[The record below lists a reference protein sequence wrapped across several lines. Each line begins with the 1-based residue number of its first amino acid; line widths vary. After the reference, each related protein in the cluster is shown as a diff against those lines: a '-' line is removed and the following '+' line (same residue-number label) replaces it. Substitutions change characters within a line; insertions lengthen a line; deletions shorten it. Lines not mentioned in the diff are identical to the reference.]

1 MRKVVIVTHIAQK
14 NSILKYSNIP
24 LIGVGNGVEV
34 IARCNL
40 PIALGI
46 GNFDTLDYQN
56 VTSILKPNQIVRLN
70 NENNISEVEGAVDYM
85 QKLGFD
91 EMIILSSLKERYDI
105 THQLLLLT
113 KKYPN
118 CKITIEDENNSVT
131 YLKKGSHVI
140 QKQDFKYVGLF
151 GFPEAVISVDN
162 SQYKSKKMKVSFTDT
177 KSISNSVL
185 DRVIEMEVYKG
196 GVLLVLSKESN

>member
-162 SQYKSKKMKVSFTDT
+162 SQYKSKKMKLSFTDT

-196 GVLLVLSKESN
+196 GVLLVLSKEGN

>member
-1 MRKVVIVTHIAQK
+1 MRKVVIVTHIAAK
-14 NSILKYSNIP
+14 NTVLKYSNVP
-24 LIGVGNGVEV
+24 LIGVGDGAYV
-34 IARCNL
+34 ISRCNL

-70 NENNISEVEGAVDYM
+70 NDESVSEVEGAIDYM

-91 EMIILSSLKERYDI
+91 EMIILSSLKERYDV

-118 CKITIEDENNSVT
+118 CKITIEDDNNSVT

-140 QKQDFKYVGLF
+140 QKQDFKYVGIF
-151 GFPEAVISVDN
+151 GFPEAIISIDN
-162 SQYKSKKMKVSFTDT
+162 SQYKSKKMKLSFTDT
-177 KSISNSVL
+177 KSVSNSVL
-185 DRVIEMEVYKG
+185 DRVIEMDVHRG
-196 GVLLVLSKESN
+196 GVLLVLSKENN

>member
-185 DRVIEMEVYKG
+185 DRVIEMDVYKG

>member
-91 EMIILSSLKERYDI
+91 EMVILSSLKERYDI

-162 SQYKSKKMKVSFTDT
+162 SQYKSKKMKLSFTDT

-196 GVLLVLSKESN
+196 GVLLVLSKEGN

>member
-1 MRKVVIVTHIAQK
+1 MRKVVIVTHIAAK
-14 NSILKYSNIP
+14 NTVLKYSNVP
-24 LIGVGNGVEV
+24 LIGVGDGAYV
-34 IARCNL
+34 ISRCNL

-70 NENNISEVEGAVDYM
+70 NDESVSEVEGAIDYM

-91 EMIILSSLKERYDI
+91 EMIILSSLKERYDV

-118 CKITIEDENNSVT
+118 CKITIEDDNNSVT

-140 QKQDFKYVGLF
+140 QKQDFKYVGIF
-151 GFPEAVISVDN
+151 GFPEAIISIDN
-162 SQYKSKKMKVSFTDT
+162 SQYKSKKMKLSFTDT
-177 KSISNSVL
+177 KSVSNSVL
-185 DRVIEMEVYKG
+185 DRVIEMEVHKG
-196 GVLLVLSKESN
+196 GVLLVLSKETN

>member
-1 MRKVVIVTHIAQK
+1 M
-14 NSILKYSNIP
+14 
-24 LIGVGNGVEV
+24 
-34 IARCNL
+34 
-40 PIALGI
+40 
-46 GNFDTLDYQN
+46 
-56 VTSILKPNQIVRLN
+56 
-70 NENNISEVEGAVDYM
+70 
-85 QKLGFD
+85 
-91 EMIILSSLKERYDI
+91 
-105 THQLLLLT
+105 LT

-162 SQYKSKKMKVSFTDT
+162 SQYKSKKMKLSFTDT

>member
-91 EMIILSSLKERYDI
+91 EMVILSSLKERYDI

-162 SQYKSKKMKVSFTDT
+162 SQYKSKKMKLSFTDT

>member
-91 EMIILSSLKERYDI
+91 EMVILSSLKERYDI

>member
-1 MRKVVIVTHIAQK
+1 MRKVVIVTHLAQK

-91 EMIILSSLKERYDI
+91 EMVILSSLKERYDI

-162 SQYKSKKMKVSFTDT
+162 SQYKSKKMKLSFTDT

>member
-91 EMIILSSLKERYDI
+91 EMVILSSLKERYDI

-162 SQYKSKKMKVSFTDT
+162 SQYKSKKMKISFTDT

>member
-91 EMIILSSLKERYDI
+91 EMVILSSLKERYDI

-162 SQYKSKKMKVSFTDT
+162 SQYKSKKMKLSFTDT
-177 KSISNSVL
+177 KSISNSIL

>member
-24 LIGVGNGVEV
+24 LIGVGNGVDV

-162 SQYKSKKMKVSFTDT
+162 SQYKSKKMKLSFTDT
-177 KSISNSVL
+177 KSISNSIL

>member
-1 MRKVVIVTHIAQK
+1 MKKVIIVTPFASK
-14 NSILKYSNIP
+14 TSILKYSKIP
-24 LIGVGNGVEV
+24 LIGIENGIEL
-34 IARCNL
+34 ISKCNL
-40 PIALGI
+40 PVALGI
-46 GNFDTLDYQN
+46 GDFDTLDYQ
-56 VTSILKPNQIVRLN
+56 TALKYLKPNQIVRLDPHKYMTDT
-70 NENNISEVEGAVDYM
+70 EAAVSYM

>member
-162 SQYKSKKMKVSFTDT
+162 SQYKSKKMKLSFTDT
-177 KSISNSVL
+177 KSISNSIL

>member
-196 GVLLVLSKESN
+196 GVLLVLSKEGN

>member
-162 SQYKSKKMKVSFTDT
+162 SQYKSKKMKLSFTDT